1 MNAKQIYEGY
11 TMTQI
16 KLIDMKATSSEMTY
30 IYIYIYIS
38 KEELQLV
45 PQLHFTKGFTKKRKL
60 NLKQEKKGKSI
71 YRKSN
76 RKKQSPKFDF
86 FFKILFYF

>member
-16 KLIDMKATSSEMTY
+16 KLKDMKATSSEMT
-30 IYIYIYIS
+30 YIYIS

-71 YRKSN
+71 YWKSN
-76 RKKQSPKFDF
+76 RKKES
-86 FFKILFYF
+86 KI

>member
-16 KLIDMKATSSEMTY
+16 KLIDMKATSSEMT
-30 IYIYIYIS
+30 YIYIS

-71 YRKSN
+71 YWKSN
-76 RKKQSPKFDF
+76 RKKES
-86 FFKILFYF
+86 KI